1 MCVEAEIAL
10 ASRDLSF
17 PAKTLDAARVTL
29 EEHGD
34 RLDAA
39 HARYLEIRRLLLIG
53 RLDEAELNLAD
64 LDPSLFPPASRTAHE
79 LVLAGIAMRRLRTKR
94 HVVRWQEIVTASAG
108 AVALTDFR
116 MQVRI

>member
-17 PAKTLDAARVTL
+17 PAKTLDAARVAL

-53 RLDEAELNLAD
+53 ASMRR
-64 LDPSLFPPASRTAHE
+64 SLTSRTSIQVFSRRPSRTAHE
-79 LVLAGIAMRRLRTKR
+79 LVLAGIAMPRLRTKR
-94 HVVRWQEIVTASAG
+94 HVVRWQE
-108 AVALTDFR
+108 
-116 MQVRI
+116 M